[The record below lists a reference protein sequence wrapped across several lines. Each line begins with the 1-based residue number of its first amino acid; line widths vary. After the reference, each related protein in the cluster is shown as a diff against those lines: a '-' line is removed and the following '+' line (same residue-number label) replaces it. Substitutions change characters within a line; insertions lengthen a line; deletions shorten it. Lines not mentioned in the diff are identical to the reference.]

1 MKNRS
6 TETPA
11 FSPFS
16 SEFRFSFVQFGK
28 YSIYIRWFFSMLNVV
43 NVLQI
48 KTVLICIQIEEWQ
61 EKNPLN

>member
-43 NVLQI
+43 NVLYT
-48 KTVLICIQIEEWQ
+48 KTVLICI
-61 EKNPLN
+61 